1 MYLINLLLAYF
12 LFRSPSSE
20 TTSYPG
26 PSTSVS
32 PGRPQSPRAARK
44 PVNPDD
50 NTAPR
55 SPRPGTPGSRSGK
68 SDQSDGS
75 GKKYSPGSASRSY
88 LSHQSD
94 LIKPVS
100 VKLENCMLMS
110 EKSKIMEGKESFW
123 YELINPA
130 VSPGFHRWSDRNGT
144 DTEKQCNRVLDAFWN
159 HFIVSTLYLG
169 TDNCV
174 PFNIT

>member
-1 MYLINLLLAYF
+1 MNLIKLLLAYF

-44 PVNPDD
+44 PVIPDD

-110 EKSKIMEGKESFW
+110 EKSKIMEGKECFW
-123 YELINPA
+123 LELINPA
-130 VSPGFHRWSDRNGT
+130 VGP
-144 DTEKQCNRVLDAFWN
+144 
-159 HFIVSTLYLG
+159 FIAEVIGMGQIQRANSFLTKIES
-169 TDNCV
+169 
-174 PFNIT
+174 F